1 MPNVGACHKR
11 CFALPVTKAE
21 LTATSR
27 AAYRSASEVSVSLQL
42 LQLLTTSHYR
52 DPLPN
57 VVCYMV
63 GYTAILHHVTI
74 I

>member
-27 AAYRSASEVSVSLQL
+27 AAYRCASEVSVSLQL
-42 LQLLTTSHYR
+42 
-52 DPLPN
+52 
-57 VVCYMV
+57 
-63 GYTAILHHVTI
+63 
-74 I
+74 